1 MTVSELKP
9 ELLIQCSQ
17 LVTIRHDRILK
28 TIADIENSLKEES
41 KSTSGDKHHTGRAML
56 QIERENAGKQLSEIE
71 KVQNQLKKVNIS
83 SSSEV
88 IRLGS
93 LVYTNQAIFFISI
106 SVGSL
111 RINENVYLGVAPN
124 SPIGILLLGKKKGD
138 RFIYNENNFEIFKV
152 E

>member
-1 MTVSELKP
+1 MTVSELKS
-9 ELLIQCSQ
+9 ELLTQCYQ
-17 LVTIRHDRILK
+17 LITIRHDRILK
-28 TIADIENSLKEES
+28 TIADIEISLKEES

-93 LVYTNQAIFFISI
+93 LVYTKQAIFFISI

-111 RINENVYLGVAPN
+111 MINEKVYLGVATN

-138 RFIYNENNFEIFKV
+138 KFIYNENNFEIFKV